1 MAIPTMRA
9 TPAPSKP
16 QARARAVLHRATME
30 RTKPDKRRVAARP
43 TRNTD
48 TVKVVRGDAGEPRL
62 PHELDE
68 SADSQRRAATQPS
81 DIGRKAF
88 DDVRAGRVDTDRG
101 PVLEELFARHGPQG
115 GRTSSRPAPRSRK
128 R

>member
-1 MAIPTMRA
+1 MACDAVEQQSVDPGTRRA
-9 TPAPSKP
+9 APQIMQRPNSG
-16 QARARAVLHRATME
+16 
-30 RTKPDKRRVAARP
+30 KRRAAARP

-48 TVKVVRGDAGEPRL
+48 TVKVVRDQGGEPRL

-68 SADSQRRAATQPS
+68 SSDSQRRGVTQPLEV
-81 DIGRKAF
+81 GRKAF

-115 GRTSSRPAPRSRK
+115 GRTAGRRTPRSRK

>member
-1 MAIPTMRA
+1 
-9 TPAPSKP
+9 
-16 QARARAVLHRATME
+16 ME
-30 RTKPDKRRVAARP
+30 RTKPGKRPASARSP
-43 TRNTD
+43 RNTD
-48 TVKVVRGDAGEPRL
+48 TVKVVRDQAGEPRL

-68 SADSQRRAATQPS
+68 SADSQDAGRTQRG
-81 DIGRKAF
+81 DIARKAF

-115 GRTSSRPAPRSRK
+115 GRKPARSAVRSRK